1 MDQLSRELE
10 LSMFLGIHMKN
21 NRYACV
27 EVMWTTAVR
36 APIIGE
42 VCTVEYGGVDDEYT
56 GTVVGL
62 REGQVSVRYVLCPRH
77 ESTRRSAVGRCE
89 KEKDIGKEKPDRRK
103 PKKRR

>member
-10 LSMFLGIHMKN
+10 LSMFLGIHMRN
-21 NRYACV
+21 NARV
-27 EVMWTTAVR
+27 EVRWSR
-36 APIIGE
+36 YYAPIIADE
-42 VCTVEYGGVDDEYT
+42 CNVEYDGDDEEYT

-89 KEKDIGKEKPDRRK
+89 KENDISKEKPDRRK